1 MGTLDAT
8 GAAWYSSFTF
18 PSGRYTEVSTNDSR
32 RVAAVR
38 SDGAIVNPVPN
49 GTAPVTPGSFVHV
62 AIDYYG
68 RICGLDS
75 SGALTCWMG
84 TSGNTN
90 PLTPPSG
97 SFSLIVGGE
106 STFCAVRTDGTIACW
121 GDTPVT
127 VPAGW

>member
-1 MGTLDAT
+1 
-8 GAAWYSSFTF
+8 
-18 PSGRYTEVSTNDSR
+18 
-32 RVAAVR
+32 
-38 SDGAIVNPVPN
+38 
-49 GTAPVTPGSFVHV
+49 
-62 AIDYYG
+62 
-68 RICGLDS
+68 
-75 SGALTCWMG
+75 MG